1 MKFELLKIS
10 EIESYQYDGEV
21 YDLEVE
27 EDHSYNIDGIIVHN
41 SDFVMLGGMF
51 SGTDECEGE
60 WTLNENGE
68 KRTLQFYGMSSK
80 EAQDKHNG
88 GLKDYRA
95 SEGKCVQVEYKGPV
109 DDIVQNIKGGLA
121 SACCY
126 VGAEKLKHLSKCCT
140 FIRVNRT
147 HNKIFG

>member
-68 KRTLQFYGMSSK
+68 KTWEISWTMG
-80 EAQDKHNG
+80 DKINEVSF
-88 GLKDYRA
+88 KTTT
-95 SEGKCVQVEYKGPV
+95 
-109 DDIVQNIKGGLA
+109 
-121 SACCY
+121 
-126 VGAEKLKHLSKCCT
+126 EKPQEPE
-140 FIRVNRT
+140 
-147 HNKIFG
+147 